1 MITAQLHDGT
11 TLEFPDGTADDVVD
25 RTVKNYI
32 KEQEDPFV
40 NERTVAGSA
49 AEFGKAIPRAFAGS
63 FLSAAEGLAELA
75 DAGTNFVGLDE
86 LIDSGDDNE
95 LVRLAREGRESI
107 NSGVLGADEAYQDQW
122 STKFGEGVGSL
133 ASFFTP
139 AGAVKLA
146 GLAGKAATGT
156 QLAGGLTLAG
166 GAGAGDQAQRI
177 QAARDQGI
185 EVSQEQEDASI
196 GFGTLVGFSELAP
209 VAGLLRKISRT
220 APKQVQDNIRSR
232 LLSGLKSGGFE
243 GLQEVTAN
251 IAQNAIERGIY
262 NENLAVDKS
271 MINAL
276 TSDEFTVGAA
286 SGFLADMV
294 LTSVALR
301 RNRYASQAEKEREGE
316 LRVARDERIVLGEEA
331 VSNFQAAEAKS
342 AEQRAQ
348 EEQGLDFQPT
358 EAIADP
364 SQIDPPSPEQITRQ
378 LKRAG
383 RYLEVTDATD
393 PDNLETYQAEEKVRR
408 RTIKGQVVETRY
420 IVDFDANGK
429 PQEKNIS
436 VNGVPSPNIAVQE
449 INPPSERLQPVVKPN
464 LPKDYANHIYRVLSR
479 SFPTAGSFQVDM
491 PDSSSPSVTPNQ
503 VVHVTPDGKKTPF
516 GRNVS
521 SFEEASVLAGSLNE
535 KIIDSQVNN
544 SVAQVINNSTESYSP
559 EVKSTLVAYGDTIL
573 HPNESTFTASAVD
586 SAAGTTIAQG
596 FQENASAKDLV
607 TQGVSTRKMTA
618 SQKLNAKRIAKGL
631 PETTTFTP
639 AEAKS
644 VLGDN
649 FSKLIRPPETLEN
662 ATYKATSRKNKK
674 KKNEFVLV
682 SGNGDTITE
691 RPPTKTEA
699 LAQLDKVG
707 GRRRNIKFTTIQ
719 EARAYAKEIN
729 AKERIFVH
737 SDSVLERGST
747 DAKLSVV
754 IDALEKNNIANDVGS
769 PEVRALAENFTGVK
783 ATGNKR
789 ISDMNQGEL
798 KALVSGIRS
807 LPRFDVPTKIP
818 LFKHNRYTSD
828 QFGAALEFVKQNDND
843 TTNTMGIAQ
852 AVGLDPMTD
861 PNALKVAETIALDLK
876 AHIQPVK
883 SIPKGKK
890 DSQEEILL
898 LDSPAPTVDVNKLTQ
913 RLEARLKSIG
923 LSDIGLNIGYS
934 LRNVSRNSQN
944 QLVFGVRQGQKLD
957 KDDQRMFDSNGNPLM
972 GAKVEPD
979 VDKNTEAFF
988 SPDVNGIFLAVDRV
1002 SGIKDMSPEQ
1012 QESEFVRLL
1021 DHEMIHGMRQLDLWT
1036 EKEWQL
1042 LSSLAGKRNSQ
1053 NGGTFLNNAK
1063 ELYKGD
1069 SDVVIIEE
1077 AVAEMT
1083 REARSTARLL
1093 TGKPKTL
1100 VNRVGQFF
1108 TKTKNA
1114 INGFGFNSLNEIVS
1128 GIESGQIGSRGR
1140 GEVRTL
1146 LETERLT
1153 GKPSFNS
1160 QARARPTVAQRD
1172 EREAVPVQDGQR
1184 MGDFANVDTQI
1195 SEADTRAQMDFVKS
1209 DIMESRSIPDADV
1222 PSTSVL
1228 EFSPYLPARES
1239 ADLYAKDSGLEYFP
1253 PDKHVLANPERGA
1266 EIAEEYDIME
1276 HKPNDPLV
1284 ASAYQAL
1291 VDETL
1296 SQYEYLLRTGLTVE
1310 LMGEQDP
1317 YDGIP
1322 SNAIKDVKNNNHL
1335 YVFPTSKGYGP
1346 EGQNFSDLVVSEYPL
1361 LATTKFTDVNG
1372 VPLLA
1377 NDVFRAVHD
1386 FYGHVKSGTTFRA
1399 TGEENAWQNHAAM
1412 YSPLARR
1419 AMTTETRG
1427 QNSWVNFGPTG
1438 QSNKSAK
1445 LEDTVFAEQKT
1456 GLMPVWTSEENRLSA
1471 DARQR
1476 RFKDNIRSSSSGI
1489 AGAIKDNGRLDIVHY
1504 ANSEFQ
1510 RSNPSK
1516 WGEGLSRNTR
1526 AERNRIESG
1535 GIGRTYFGV
1544 ESNVPNGYRK
1554 EQGLGNFKHTAE
1566 VDASLLYDYNTDP
1579 EGFYKGTELQ
1589 RNRDYNS
1596 YEKMIRDSGYIGYF
1610 VEHPKMGVTLAV
1622 FDPLVVET
1630 QRISTKEDAKDG
1642 LSKESAPRDS
1652 IPEIPE
1658 GAIEEVFKDNVRIA
1672 KSMPKNQVPEYSVEA
1687 DPRSQYVAQNPDRG
1701 AKLSIEDN
1709 NMYSRQNEPEYNPR
1723 AEAALGKLARD
1734 AENAPASTAY
1744 LNVTSTTPIGEFLT
1758 RQKAKYINK
1767 WARLESIYQTE
1778 GFRGVLADSSA
1789 LAAAMFADRSR
1800 GITSETLKSGYV
1812 SYKNGITKVE
1822 KFVHNGKEYKG
1833 LVDVM
1838 SPLFAGG
1845 NKYGVDLE
1853 RLAQGYAIAKR
1864 SQRLKAEGKAVPAGT
1879 TSLADI
1885 QSEVDKY
1892 TDENGNSIVEGWFNA
1907 WQAYNAKTVEF
1918 LMDTGVLDAETAQDW
1933 INQSDYVPFYRQ
1945 AENPDGKDQMPKIF
1959 SGMTSAATFKELK
1972 GGETAVTVPLLDAI
1986 TRNLDAAIS
1995 MGMRNVAQQRIVR
2008 DMNSLGLAREVT
2020 AGQTGT
2026 NVINFRVDGKKRSFS
2041 IDDPLMYE
2049 SMQSLDGGG
2058 MEKMLTSV
2066 VGAPSNFLREMITRD
2081 PGFMIVNMMRD
2092 TLSSYVTS
2100 GASFIPVYDTIKNAR
2115 SGVDALSAYGVVG
2128 GYDFSSDPDNLFE
2141 DFQKEMGRRGLGDGS
2156 GNAITKPFVKLWDTL
2171 GRMTTASD
2179 AATRKAVFDDVL
2191 ARTGNEAEAAY
2202 QALEVINFSRR
2213 GNSPVARVV
2222 TAAIPFLNARF
2233 QGLDVFYR
2241 SAAGQYNANKDMSKR
2256 KQQQV
2261 FTTRALTL
2269 AGLTGLYWI
2278 LVSDD
2283 EQYKE
2288 ADEFTRDNNWL
2299 IPTPWGVPAKIPI
2312 PFEVGL
2318 IFKTIPE
2325 KALAVSFG
2333 DSTGREAAQS
2343 AVTGLTGTLAINPFG
2358 AQIVK
2363 PLIEAGFNYNMYTG
2377 NAIVSKYLDGNL
2389 QDAFI
2394 DRTST
2399 NELARTVGEMLDIS
2413 PLKIEHVMRGYTG
2426 TIGTYV
2432 LGAVDEV
2439 MRSPALTGDKEL
2451 EMPSRPVTEFPIMK
2465 RFFANSK
2472 NAGAKEDFYEL
2483 NAEIKKIVGTLNDL
2497 KKDGRV
2503 DVYKKYLE
2511 GREHLVGMKD
2521 NVSYIADK
2529 LSKIRKQRDQIM
2541 RSNLSADEKR
2551 ERIDRLQEAEKR
2563 FLKSTSILKKK
2574 ADLPVFDTLYR

>member
-1 MITAQLHDGT
+1 MNV
-11 TLEFPDGTADDVVD
+11 TLPNGFVVNDVPDDMTQTELKRIAILNNLATPEDFG
-25 RTVKNYI
+25 
-32 KEQEDPFV
+32 EDPFAD
-40 NERTVAGSA
+40 ERTIAGSA
-49 AEFGKAIPRAFAGS
+49 VEFAKAIPRAFAGS
-63 FLSAAEGLAELA
+63 FLSAGEGLAELA
-75 DAGTNFVGLDE
+75 DAGANAIGLDE

-107 NSGVLGADEAYQDQW
+107 NSSALGADEAYQDQW
-122 STKFGEGVGSL
+122 STKFGEGIGSL

-139 AGAVKLA
+139 AGAVKLV
-146 GLAGKAATGT
+146 GLTGKAASTT

-177 QAARDQGI
+177 EAARAQGI
-185 EVSQEQEDASI
+185 KVSQEQEDASI
-196 GFGTLVGFSELAP
+196 GMGTLIGFSELAP
-209 VAGLLRKISRT
+209 VAGLLRKISGT
-220 APKQVQDNIRSR
+220 ASKQVKDNIMSR
-232 LLSGLKSGGFE
+232 ILSGLKSGGFE

-251 IAQNAIERGIY
+251 IAQNAVERGVY
-262 NENLAVDKS
+262 NENLAVDDS

-286 SGFLADMV
+286 SGFVADIV
-294 LTSVALR
+294 LTSIALR
-301 RNRYASQAEKEREGE
+301 RNRYATQAEKDYEGE
-316 LRVARDERIVLGEEA
+316 LRVARDERIVSGEQA
-331 VSNFQAAEAKS
+331 VSDFQTAEAQS

-358 EAIADP
+358 QAVADP

-378 LKRAG
+378 LRRTG

-393 PDNLETYQAEEKVRR
+393 PDNVETYQAEEKVRKR
-408 RTIKGQVVETRY
+408 KIKGKNVETRY
-420 IVDFDANGK
+420 IIDFDANGK
-429 PQEKNIS
+429 PQEKRIS
-436 VNGVPSPNIAVQE
+436 VNGAPNPNISVQE
-449 INPPSERLQPVVKPN
+449 INPPSENFQPAIKPN
-464 LPKDYANHIYRVLSR
+464 PPKDYANHIYRVLGR
-479 SFPTAGSFQVDM
+479 SFPTAGSFQVDIL
-491 PDSSSPSVTPNQ
+491 PSAKKALELQNARRQQQSESDIRRLGEELESLKESELASGEQSLDSNQ
-503 VVHVTPDGKKTPF
+503 VIHTSPDGKKTSF
-516 GRNVS
+516 GRNVKS
-521 SFEEASVLAGSLNE
+521 LEEASVLAGRLNE

-544 SVAQVINNSTESYSP
+544 SVTQVINNSTESYSP
-559 EVKSTLVAYGDTIL
+559 EVKSTLVTYGDTIL
-573 HPNESTFTASAVD
+573 HPNESTFTASAID
-586 SAAGTTIAQG
+586 SAAGTTISQG
-596 FQENASAKDLV
+596 YQENSSAKDLV
-607 TQGVSTRKMTA
+607 TEGVSTRKMTA

-631 PETTTFTP
+631 PEATTFTP

-662 ATYKATSRKNKK
+662 AIYKATSRKNNKK
-674 KKNEFVLV
+674 KDEFVLE

-707 GRRRNIKFTTIQ
+707 GRRRNIKFATIQ

-729 AKERIFVH
+729 AKEKIFVH
-737 SDSVLERGST
+737 SDSVLESGSK

-754 IDALEKNNIANDVGS
+754 IDALQKNNIANEVGS
-769 PEVRALAENFTGVK
+769 PEIRALAENFTGVK

-828 QFGAALEFVKQNDND
+828 QFGAALEFVRQNNND
-843 TTNTMGIAQ
+843 TTDLAGIAE
-852 AVGLDPMTD
+852 VIGLDFRND
-861 PNALKVAETIALDLK
+861 PQALKISQVLAKDLK
-876 AHIQPVK
+876 VHLEPVK
-883 SIPKGKK
+883 NMPKIKPAEPIPQGQ
-890 DSQEEILL
+890 SVAVYQE
-898 LDSPAPTVDVNKLTQ
+898 PAFGAESNLNIDKLT
-913 RLEARLKSIG
+913 AILKTRMKSFG
-923 LSDIGLNIGYS
+923 LGDIGLNVSNS
-934 LRNVSRNSQN
+934 LRSASRNDKN
-944 QLVFGVRQGQKLD
+944 ELVFDVVVLKE
-957 KDDQRMFDSNGNPLM
+957 KDESGELARNPDGTPLM
-972 GAKVEPD
+972 RAVRDNQETNSPSRLKERRVLGYYSPSINSVFLG
-979 VDKNTEAFF
+979 VD
-988 SPDVNGIFLAVDRV
+988 AVV
-1002 SGIKDMSPEQ
+1002 GIKNMTPAQ
-1012 QESEFVRLL
+1012 QESEFIKIL

-1042 LSSLAGKRNSQ
+1042 LSSLVSKKQSAKGGSFLQ
-1053 NGGTFLNNAK
+1053 NAQKDYSN
-1063 ELYKGD
+1063 E
-1069 SDVVIIEE
+1069 SSVVQMEE
-1077 AVAEMT
+1077 AIVEMT
-1083 REARSTARLL
+1083 REARSDPKIITGRPRTLL
-1093 TGKPKTL
+1093 K
-1100 VNRVGQFF
+1100 RISDFF
-1108 TKTKNA
+1108 TKSVSA
-1114 INGFGFNSLNEIVS
+1114 INGFGFNSFDSVIQ
-1128 GIESGQIGSRGR
+1128 GIESGSIGSRER
-1140 GEVRTL
+1140 GPVRTL

-1153 GKPSFNS
+1153 GTPSFNAQV
-1160 QARARPTVAQRD
+1160 QASPAVAQRD

-1184 MGDFANVDTQI
+1184 MGDFANVD
-1195 SEADTRAQMDFVKS
+1195 SV
-1209 DIMESRSIPDADV
+1209 IMESRTQDP
-1222 PSTSVL
+1222 TKLTQTVL
-1228 EFSPYLPARES
+1228 DSPTGKEQ
-1239 ADLYAKDSGLEYFP
+1239 AKDF
-1253 PDKHVLANPERGA
+1253 
-1266 EIAEEYDIME
+1266 
-1276 HKPNDPLV
+1276 
-1284 ASAYQAL
+1284 
-1291 VDETL
+1291 L
-1296 SQYEYLLRTGLTVE
+1296 S
-1310 LMGEQDP
+1310 
-1317 YDGIP
+1317 DG
-1322 SNAIKDVKNNNHL
+1322 
-1335 YVFPTSKGYGP
+1335 YTS
-1346 EGQNFSDLVVSEYPL
+1346 
-1361 LATTKFTDVNG
+1361 
-1372 VPLLA
+1372 
-1377 NDVFRAVHD
+1377 
-1386 FYGHVKSGTTFRA
+1386 
-1399 TGEENAWQNHAAM
+1399 
-1412 YSPLARR
+1412 
-1419 AMTTETRG
+1419 
-1427 QNSWVNFGPTG
+1427 
-1438 QSNKSAK
+1438 
-1445 LEDTVFAEQKT
+1445 
-1456 GLMPVWTSEENRLSA
+1456 
-1471 DARQR
+1471 
-1476 RFKDNIRSSSSGI
+1476 
-1489 AGAIKDNGRLDIVHY
+1489 
-1504 ANSEFQ
+1504 
-1510 RSNPSK
+1510 
-1516 WGEGLSRNTR
+1516 
-1526 AERNRIESG
+1526 
-1535 GIGRTYFGV
+1535 
-1544 ESNVPNGYRK
+1544 
-1554 EQGLGNFKHTAE
+1554 
-1566 VDASLLYDYNTDP
+1566 
-1579 EGFYKGTELQ
+1579 
-1589 RNRDYNS
+1589 
-1596 YEKMIRDSGYIGYF
+1596 
-1610 VEHPKMGVTLAV
+1610 
-1622 FDPLVVET
+1622 
-1630 QRISTKEDAKDG
+1630 
-1642 LSKESAPRDS
+1642 RDS
-1652 IPEIPE
+1652 IAEIPE
-1658 GAIEEVFKDNVRIA
+1658 GAIESVVEENIKIA
-1672 KSMPKNQVPEYSVEA
+1672 KSMPKNQVPEYSVQAE
-1687 DPRSQYVAQNPDRG
+1687 PRSQYVAQNPDKG
-1701 AKLSIEDN
+1701 VKLSPNDDK
-1709 NMYSRQNEPEYNPR
+1709 MYSRQNEPEYNPR
-1723 AEAALGKLARD
+1723 AKAALDKLAKD
-1734 AENAPASTAY
+1734 SENAPASTAY
-1744 LNVTSTTPIGEFLT
+1744 LDVTSTGPIGLFLQK
-1758 RQKAKYINK
+1758 QKAKYINK
-1767 WARLESIYQTE
+1767 WARLESIYQTG
-1778 GFRGVLADSSA
+1778 GFRDVLADSSA

-1822 KFVHNGKEYKG
+1822 KFVHNGREYKG

-1838 SPLFAGG
+1838 SPLFTGG

-1864 SQRLKAEGKAVPAGT
+1864 SQRLEAEGKAVPADT

-1885 QSEVDKY
+1885 QAEVDKY
-1892 TDENGNSIVEGWFNA
+1892 TDENGNSIVEEWFNT

-1945 AENPDGKDQMPKIF
+1945 ADNPDGKDKMPKIF

-1986 TRNLDAAIS
+1986 TRNLDAAVS

-2058 MEKMLTSV
+2058 MEKMLTSI
-2066 VGAPSNFLREMITRD
+2066 VGAPSNILREMITRD

-2100 GASFIPVYDTIKNAR
+2100 GASFIPVYDTVKNAL

-2128 GYDFSSDPDNLFE
+2128 GYDFSSDPDNIFE

-2156 GNAITKPFVKLWDTL
+2156 GNMVTKPFIKLWDTL

-2269 AGLTGLYWI
+2269 AGLTGLYWL

-2299 IPTPWGVPAKIPI
+2299 IPTPWGVPVKIPI

-2318 IFKTIPE
+2318 MFKTFPE
-2325 KALAVSFG
+2325 KALAVAF
-2333 DSTGREAAQS
+2333 DKSTGREAAQS
-2343 AVTGLTGTLAINPFG
+2343 AFTGLTGTLAINPFG

-2363 PLIEAGFNYNMYTG
+2363 PFIEAGFNYNMYTG

-2399 NELARTVGEMLDIS
+2399 NELARTVGEMLDVS
-2413 PLKIEHVMRGYTG
+2413 PLKVEHVMRGYTG
-2426 TIGTYV
+2426 TIGTYI

-2439 MRSPALTGDKEL
+2439 LRSPALTGDKEL
-2451 EMPSRPVTEFPIMK
+2451 QMPSRPVTEFPIMK

-2483 NAEIKKIVGTLNDL
+2483 NAEIKKIVGTLSDL
-2497 KKDGRV
+2497 KRDGRM
-2503 DVYKKYLE
+2503 DVYKRYLE
-2511 GREHLVGMKD
+2511 GREHLVGMKG
-2521 NVSYIADK
+2521 NVSYIAEK

-2541 RSNLSADEKR
+2541 RSNLSADDKR
-2551 ERIDRLQEAEKR
+2551 ERIDLLQEAEKK
-2563 FLKSTSILKKK
+2563 FLRATSILKKK

>member
-1 MITAQLHDGT
+1 MNV
-11 TLEFPDGTADDVVD
+11 TLPNGFVVNDVPDDMTQTELKRIAILNNLATPEDFGD
-25 RTVKNYI
+25 
-32 KEQEDPFV
+32 DPFAD
-40 NERTVAGSA
+40 ERTIAGSA
-49 AEFGKAIPRAFAGS
+49 VEFAKAIPRAFAGS
-63 FLSAAEGLAELA
+63 FLSAGEGLAELA
-75 DAGTNFVGLDE
+75 DAGANAIGLDE

-107 NSGVLGADEAYQDQW
+107 NSSALGADEAYQDQW
-122 STKFGEGVGSL
+122 STKFGEGIGSL

-139 AGAVKLA
+139 AGAVKLV
-146 GLAGKAATGT
+146 GLTGKAASTT

-177 QAARDQGI
+177 EAARAQGI
-185 EVSQEQEDASI
+185 KVSQEQEDASI
-196 GFGTLVGFSELAP
+196 GMGTLIGFSELAP
-209 VAGLLRKISRT
+209 VAGLLRKISGT
-220 APKQVQDNIRSR
+220 ASKQVKDNIMSR
-232 LLSGLKSGGFE
+232 ILSGLKSGGFE

-251 IAQNAIERGIY
+251 IAQNAVERGVY
-262 NENLAVDKS
+262 NENLAVDDS

-286 SGFLADMV
+286 SGFVADIV
-294 LTSVALR
+294 LTSIALR
-301 RNRYASQAEKEREGE
+301 RNRYATQAEKDYEGE
-316 LRVARDERIVLGEEA
+316 LRVARDERIVSGEQA
-331 VSNFQAAEAKS
+331 VSDFQTAEAQS

-358 EAIADP
+358 QAVADP

-378 LKRAG
+378 LRRTG

-393 PDNLETYQAEEKVRR
+393 PDNVETYQAEEKVRKR
-408 RTIKGQVVETRY
+408 KIKGKNVETRY
-420 IVDFDANGK
+420 IIDFDANGK
-429 PQEKNIS
+429 PQEKRIS
-436 VNGVPSPNIAVQE
+436 VNGAPNPNISVQE
-449 INPPSERLQPVVKPN
+449 INPPSENFQPAIKPN
-464 LPKDYANHIYRVLSR
+464 PPKDYANHIYRVLGR
-479 SFPTAGSFQVDM
+479 SFPTAGSFQVDIL
-491 PDSSSPSVTPNQ
+491 PSAKKALELQNARRQQQSESDIRRLGEELESLKESELASGEQSLDSNQ
-503 VVHVTPDGKKTPF
+503 VIHTSPDGKKTSF
-516 GRNVS
+516 GRNVKS
-521 SFEEASVLAGSLNE
+521 LEEASVLAGRLNE

-544 SVAQVINNSTESYSP
+544 SVTQVINNSTESYSP
-559 EVKSTLVAYGDTIL
+559 EVKSTLVTYGDTIL
-573 HPNESTFTASAVD
+573 HPNESTFTASAID
-586 SAAGTTIAQG
+586 SAAGTTISQG
-596 FQENASAKDLV
+596 YQENSSAKDLV
-607 TQGVSTRKMTA
+607 TEGVSTRKMTA

-631 PETTTFTP
+631 PEATTFTP

-662 ATYKATSRKNKK
+662 AIYKATSRKNNKK
-674 KKNEFVLV
+674 KDEFVLE

-707 GRRRNIKFTTIQ
+707 GRRRNIKFATIQ

-729 AKERIFVH
+729 AKEKIFVH
-737 SDSVLERGST
+737 SDSVLESGSK

-754 IDALEKNNIANDVGS
+754 IDALQKNNIANEVGS
-769 PEVRALAENFTGVK
+769 PEIRALAENFTGVK

-828 QFGAALEFVKQNDND
+828 QFGAALEFVRQNNND
-843 TTNTMGIAQ
+843 TTDLAGIAE
-852 AVGLDPMTD
+852 VIGLDFRND
-861 PNALKVAETIALDLK
+861 PQALKIAQVLAKDLK
-876 AHIQPVK
+876 VHLEPVK
-883 SIPKGKK
+883 NMPKIKPAEPIPQGQ
-890 DSQEEILL
+890 SVAVYQE
-898 LDSPAPTVDVNKLTQ
+898 PAFGAESNLNIDKLT
-913 RLEARLKSIG
+913 AILKTRMKSFG
-923 LSDIGLNIGYS
+923 LGDIGLNVSNS
-934 LRNVSRNSQN
+934 LRSVARNDKN
-944 QLVFGVRQGQKLD
+944 ELVFDVVVLKE
-957 KDDQRMFDSNGNPLM
+957 KDESGELARNPDGTPLM
-972 GAKVEPD
+972 RAVRDNQETNSPSRLKERRVLGYYSPSINSVFLG
-979 VDKNTEAFF
+979 VD
-988 SPDVNGIFLAVDRV
+988 AVV
-1002 SGIKDMSPEQ
+1002 GIKNMTPAQ
-1012 QESEFVRLL
+1012 QESEFIKIL

-1042 LSSLAGKRNSQ
+1042 LSSLVSKKQSAKGGSFLQ
-1053 NGGTFLNNAK
+1053 NAQKDYSN
-1063 ELYKGD
+1063 E
-1069 SDVVIIEE
+1069 SSVVQMEE
-1077 AVAEMT
+1077 AIVEMT
-1083 REARSTARLL
+1083 REARSDPKIITGRPRTLL
-1093 TGKPKTL
+1093 K
-1100 VNRVGQFF
+1100 RISDFF
-1108 TKTKNA
+1108 TKSVSA
-1114 INGFGFNSLNEIVS
+1114 INGFGFNSFDSVIQ
-1128 GIESGQIGSRGR
+1128 GIESGSIGSRER
-1140 GEVRTL
+1140 GPVRTL

-1153 GKPSFNS
+1153 GTPSFNAQV
-1160 QARARPTVAQRD
+1160 QASPAVAQRD

-1184 MGDFANVDTQI
+1184 MGDFANVD
-1195 SEADTRAQMDFVKS
+1195 SV
-1209 DIMESRSIPDADV
+1209 IMESRTQDP
-1222 PSTSVL
+1222 TKLTQTVL
-1228 EFSPYLPARES
+1228 DSPTGKEQ
-1239 ADLYAKDSGLEYFP
+1239 AKDF
-1253 PDKHVLANPERGA
+1253 
-1266 EIAEEYDIME
+1266 
-1276 HKPNDPLV
+1276 
-1284 ASAYQAL
+1284 
-1291 VDETL
+1291 L
-1296 SQYEYLLRTGLTVE
+1296 S
-1310 LMGEQDP
+1310 
-1317 YDGIP
+1317 DG
-1322 SNAIKDVKNNNHL
+1322 
-1335 YVFPTSKGYGP
+1335 YTS
-1346 EGQNFSDLVVSEYPL
+1346 
-1361 LATTKFTDVNG
+1361 
-1372 VPLLA
+1372 
-1377 NDVFRAVHD
+1377 
-1386 FYGHVKSGTTFRA
+1386 
-1399 TGEENAWQNHAAM
+1399 
-1412 YSPLARR
+1412 
-1419 AMTTETRG
+1419 
-1427 QNSWVNFGPTG
+1427 
-1438 QSNKSAK
+1438 
-1445 LEDTVFAEQKT
+1445 
-1456 GLMPVWTSEENRLSA
+1456 
-1471 DARQR
+1471 
-1476 RFKDNIRSSSSGI
+1476 
-1489 AGAIKDNGRLDIVHY
+1489 
-1504 ANSEFQ
+1504 
-1510 RSNPSK
+1510 
-1516 WGEGLSRNTR
+1516 
-1526 AERNRIESG
+1526 
-1535 GIGRTYFGV
+1535 
-1544 ESNVPNGYRK
+1544 
-1554 EQGLGNFKHTAE
+1554 
-1566 VDASLLYDYNTDP
+1566 
-1579 EGFYKGTELQ
+1579 
-1589 RNRDYNS
+1589 
-1596 YEKMIRDSGYIGYF
+1596 
-1610 VEHPKMGVTLAV
+1610 
-1622 FDPLVVET
+1622 
-1630 QRISTKEDAKDG
+1630 
-1642 LSKESAPRDS
+1642 RDS
-1652 IPEIPE
+1652 IAEIPE
-1658 GAIEEVFKDNVRIA
+1658 GAIESVVEENIKIA
-1672 KSMPKNQVPEYSVEA
+1672 KSMPKNQVPEYSVQAE
-1687 DPRSQYVAQNPDRG
+1687 PRSQYVAQNPDKG
-1701 AKLSIEDN
+1701 VKLSPNDDK
-1709 NMYSRQNEPEYNPR
+1709 MYSRQNEPEYNPR
-1723 AEAALGKLARD
+1723 AKAALDKLAKD
-1734 AENAPASTAY
+1734 SENAPASTAY
-1744 LNVTSTTPIGEFLT
+1744 LDVTSTGPIGLFLQK
-1758 RQKAKYINK
+1758 QKAKYINK
-1767 WARLESIYQTE
+1767 WARLESIYQTG
-1778 GFRGVLADSSA
+1778 GFRDVLADSSA

-1822 KFVHNGKEYKG
+1822 KFVHNGREYKG

-1838 SPLFAGG
+1838 SPLFTGG

-1864 SQRLKAEGKAVPAGT
+1864 SQRLEAEGKAVPADT

-1885 QSEVDKY
+1885 QAEVDKY
-1892 TDENGNSIVEGWFNA
+1892 TDENGNSIVEEWFNT

-1945 AENPDGKDQMPKIF
+1945 ADNPDGKDKMPKIF

-1986 TRNLDAAIS
+1986 TRNLDAAVS

-2058 MEKMLTSV
+2058 MEKMLTSI
-2066 VGAPSNFLREMITRD
+2066 VGAPSNILREMITRD

-2100 GASFIPVYDTIKNAR
+2100 GASFIPVYDTVKNAL

-2128 GYDFSSDPDNLFE
+2128 GYDFSSDPDNIFE

-2156 GNAITKPFVKLWDTL
+2156 GNMVTKPFIKLWDTL

-2283 EQYKE
+2283 DQYKE

-2318 IFKTIPE
+2318 MFKTFPE
-2325 KALAVSFG
+2325 KALAVAF
-2333 DSTGREAAQS
+2333 DKSTGREAAQS
-2343 AVTGLTGTLAINPFG
+2343 AFTGLTGTLAINPFG

-2363 PLIEAGFNYNMYTG
+2363 PFIEAGFNYNMYTG

-2399 NELARTVGEMLDIS
+2399 NELARTVGEMLDVS
-2413 PLKIEHVMRGYTG
+2413 PLKVEHVMRGYTG
-2426 TIGTYV
+2426 TIGTYI

-2439 MRSPALTGDKEL
+2439 LRSPALTGDKEL
-2451 EMPSRPVTEFPIMK
+2451 QMPSRPVTEFPIMK

-2483 NAEIKKIVGTLNDL
+2483 NAEIKKIVGTLSDL
-2497 KKDGRV
+2497 KRDGRM
-2503 DVYKKYLE
+2503 DVYKRYLE
-2511 GREHLVGMKD
+2511 GREHLVGMKG
-2521 NVSYIADK
+2521 NVSYIAEK

-2541 RSNLSADEKR
+2541 RSNLSADDKR
-2551 ERIDRLQEAEKR
+2551 ERIDLLQEAEKK
-2563 FLKSTSILKKK
+2563 FLRATSILKKK

>member
-1 MITAQLHDGT
+1 MNV
-11 TLEFPDGTADDVVD
+11 TLPNGFVVNDVPDDMTQTELKRIAILNNLATPEDFGD
-25 RTVKNYI
+25 
-32 KEQEDPFV
+32 DPFAD
-40 NERTVAGSA
+40 ERTIAGSA
-49 AEFGKAIPRAFAGS
+49 VEFAKAIPRAFAGS
-63 FLSAAEGLAELA
+63 FLSAGEGLAELA
-75 DAGTNFVGLDE
+75 DAGANAIGLDE

-107 NSGVLGADEAYQDQW
+107 NSSALGADEAYQDQW

-139 AGAVKLA
+139 AGAVKLV
-146 GLAGKAATGT
+146 GLTGKAASTT

-177 QAARDQGI
+177 EAARAQGI
-185 EVSQEQEDASI
+185 KVSQEQEDASI
-196 GFGTLVGFSELAP
+196 GMGTLIGFSELAP
-209 VAGLLRKISRT
+209 VAGLLRKISGT
-220 APKQVQDNIRSR
+220 ASKQVKDNIMSR
-232 LLSGLKSGGFE
+232 ILSGLKSGGFE

-251 IAQNAIERGIY
+251 IAQNAVERGVY
-262 NENLAVDKS
+262 NENLAVDDS

-286 SGFLADMV
+286 SGFVADIV
-294 LTSVALR
+294 LTSIALR
-301 RNRYASQAEKEREGE
+301 RNRYATQAEKDYEGE
-316 LRVARDERIVLGEEA
+316 LRVARDERIVSGEQA
-331 VSNFQAAEAKS
+331 VSDFQTAEAQS

-358 EAIADP
+358 QAVADP

-378 LKRAG
+378 LRRTG

-393 PDNLETYQAEEKVRR
+393 PDNVETYQAEEKVRKR
-408 RTIKGQVVETRY
+408 KIKGKNVETRY
-420 IVDFDANGK
+420 IIDFDANGK
-429 PQEKNIS
+429 PQEKRIS
-436 VNGVPSPNIAVQE
+436 VNGAPNPNISVQE
-449 INPPSERLQPVVKPN
+449 INPPSENFQPAIKPN
-464 LPKDYANHIYRVLSR
+464 PPKDYANHIYRVLGR
-479 SFPTAGSFQVDM
+479 SFPTAGSFQVDIL
-491 PDSSSPSVTPNQ
+491 PSAKKALELQNARRQQQSESDIRRLGEELESLKESELASGEQSLDSNQ
-503 VVHVTPDGKKTPF
+503 VIHTSPDGKKTSF
-516 GRNVS
+516 GRNVKS
-521 SFEEASVLAGSLNE
+521 LEEASVLAGRLNE

-544 SVAQVINNSTESYSP
+544 SVTQVINNSTESYSP
-559 EVKSTLVAYGDTIL
+559 EVKSTLVTYGDTIL
-573 HPNESTFTASAVD
+573 HPNESTFTASAID
-586 SAAGTTIAQG
+586 SAAGTTISQG
-596 FQENASAKDLV
+596 YQENSSAKDLV
-607 TQGVSTRKMTA
+607 TEGVSTRKMTA

-631 PETTTFTP
+631 PEATTFTP

-662 ATYKATSRKNKK
+662 AIYKATSRKNNKK
-674 KKNEFVLV
+674 KDEFVLE

-707 GRRRNIKFTTIQ
+707 GRRRNIKFATIQ

-729 AKERIFVH
+729 AKEKIFVH
-737 SDSVLERGST
+737 SDSVLESGSK

-754 IDALEKNNIANDVGS
+754 IDALQKNNIANEVGS
-769 PEVRALAENFTGVK
+769 PEIRALAENFTGVK

-828 QFGAALEFVKQNDND
+828 QFGAALEFVRQNNND
-843 TTNTMGIAQ
+843 TTDLAGIAE
-852 AVGLDPMTD
+852 VIGLDFRND
-861 PNALKVAETIALDLK
+861 PQALKIAQVLAKDLK
-876 AHIQPVK
+876 VHLEPVK
-883 SIPKGKK
+883 NMPKIKPAEPIPQGQ
-890 DSQEEILL
+890 SVAVYQE
-898 LDSPAPTVDVNKLTQ
+898 PAFGAESNLNIDKLT
-913 RLEARLKSIG
+913 AILKTRMKSFG
-923 LSDIGLNIGYS
+923 LGDIGLNVSNS
-934 LRNVSRNSQN
+934 LRSASRNDKN
-944 QLVFGVRQGQKLD
+944 ELVFDVVVLKE
-957 KDDQRMFDSNGNPLM
+957 KDETGELARNPDGTPLM
-972 GAKVEPD
+972 RAVRDNQETNSPSRLKERRVLGYYSPSINSVFLG
-979 VDKNTEAFF
+979 VD
-988 SPDVNGIFLAVDRV
+988 AVV
-1002 SGIKDMSPEQ
+1002 GIKNMTPAQ
-1012 QESEFVRLL
+1012 QESEFIKIL

-1042 LSSLAGKRNSQ
+1042 LSSLVSKKQSAKGGSFLQ
-1053 NGGTFLNNAK
+1053 NAQKDYSN
-1063 ELYKGD
+1063 E
-1069 SDVVIIEE
+1069 SSVVQMEE
-1077 AVAEMT
+1077 AIVEMT
-1083 REARSTARLL
+1083 REARSDPKIITGRPRTLL
-1093 TGKPKTL
+1093 K
-1100 VNRVGQFF
+1100 RISDFF
-1108 TKTKNA
+1108 TKSVSA
-1114 INGFGFNSLNEIVS
+1114 INGFGFNSFDSVIQ
-1128 GIESGQIGSRGR
+1128 GIESGSIGSRER
-1140 GEVRTL
+1140 GPVRTL

-1153 GKPSFNS
+1153 GTPSFNAQV
-1160 QARARPTVAQRD
+1160 QASPAVAQRD

-1184 MGDFANVDTQI
+1184 MGDFANVD
-1195 SEADTRAQMDFVKS
+1195 SV
-1209 DIMESRSIPDADV
+1209 IMESR
-1222 PSTSVL
+1222 T
-1228 EFSPYLPARES
+1228 
-1239 ADLYAKDSGLEYFP
+1239 
-1253 PDKHVLANPERGA
+1253 
-1266 EIAEEYDIME
+1266 
-1276 HKPNDPLV
+1276 
-1284 ASAYQAL
+1284 
-1291 VDETL
+1291 
-1296 SQYEYLLRTGLTVE
+1296 
-1310 LMGEQDP
+1310 QDP
-1317 YDGIP
+1317 YD
-1322 SNAIKDVKNNNHL
+1322 
-1335 YVFPTSKGYGP
+1335 FGYKY
-1346 EGQNFSDLVVSEYPL
+1346 SDDRLPAFRGASEL
-1361 LATTKFTDVNG
+1361 KEIRNTFL
-1372 VPLLA
+1372 
-1377 NDVFRAVHD
+1377 NDVTNAGFQ
-1386 FYGHVKSGTTFRA
+1386 SGDLIFETDLDLS
-1399 TGEENAWQNHAAM
+1399 NM
-1412 YSPLARR
+1412 SPQGRSLFKALEKDNFLGFERYDDAFLALFN
-1419 AMTTETRG
+1419 EDI
-1427 QNSWVNFGPTG
+1427 
-1438 QSNKSAK
+1438 SNYDPSQGLKSALGRYVNK
-1445 LEDTVFAEQKT
+1445 EYET
-1456 GLMPVWTSEENRLSA
+1456 GFST
-1471 DARQR
+1471 
-1476 RFKDNIRSSSSGI
+1476 G
-1489 AGAIKDNGRLDIVHY
+1489 
-1504 ANSEFQ
+1504 
-1510 RSNPSK
+1510 
-1516 WGEGLSRNTR
+1516 
-1526 AERNRIESG
+1526 
-1535 GIGRTYFGV
+1535 
-1544 ESNVPNGYRK
+1544 K
-1554 EQGLGNFKHTAE
+1554 EQ
-1566 VDASLLYDYNTDP
+1566 
-1579 EGFYKGTELQ
+1579 
-1589 RNRDYNS
+1589 
-1596 YEKMIRDSGYIGYF
+1596 
-1610 VEHPKMGVTLAV
+1610 
-1622 FDPLVVET
+1622 
-1630 QRISTKEDAKDG
+1630 AKDF
-1642 LSKESAPRDS
+1642 LSDGYTSRDS
-1652 IPEIPE
+1652 IAEIPE
-1658 GAIEEVFKDNVRIA
+1658 GAIESVVEENIKIA
-1672 KSMPKNQVPEYSVEA
+1672 KSMPKNQVPEYSVQAE
-1687 DPRSQYVAQNPDRG
+1687 PRSQYVAQNPDKG
-1701 AKLSIEDN
+1701 VKLSPNDDK
-1709 NMYSRQNEPEYNPR
+1709 MYSRQNEPEYNPR
-1723 AEAALGKLARD
+1723 AKAALDKLAKD
-1734 AENAPASTAY
+1734 SENAPASTAY
-1744 LNVTSTTPIGEFLT
+1744 LDVTSTGPIGLFLQK
-1758 RQKAKYINK
+1758 QKAKYINK
-1767 WARLESIYQTE
+1767 WARLESIYQTG
-1778 GFRGVLADSSA
+1778 GFRDVLADSSA

-1822 KFVHNGKEYKG
+1822 KFVHNGREYKG

-1838 SPLFAGG
+1838 SPLFTGG

-1864 SQRLKAEGKAVPAGT
+1864 SQRLEAEGKAVPADT

-1885 QSEVDKY
+1885 QAEVDKY
-1892 TDENGNSIVEGWFNA
+1892 TDENGNSIVEEWFNT

-1945 AENPDGKDQMPKIF
+1945 ADNPDGKDKMPKIF

-1986 TRNLDAAIS
+1986 TRNLDAAVS

-2058 MEKMLTSV
+2058 MEKMLTSI
-2066 VGAPSNFLREMITRD
+2066 VGAPSNILREMITRD

-2100 GASFIPVYDTIKNAR
+2100 GASFIPVYDTVKNAL

-2156 GNAITKPFVKLWDTL
+2156 GNMVTKPFIKLWDTL

-2269 AGLTGLYWI
+2269 AGLTGLYWL

-2299 IPTPWGVPAKIPI
+2299 IPTPWGVPVKIPI

-2325 KALAVSFG
+2325 KALAVAF
-2333 DSTGREAAQS
+2333 DKSTGREAAQS
-2343 AVTGLTGTLAINPFG
+2343 AFTGLTGTLAINPFG

-2363 PLIEAGFNYNMYTG
+2363 PFIEAGFNYNMYTG

-2399 NELARTVGEMLDIS
+2399 NELARTVGEMLDVS
-2413 PLKIEHVMRGYTG
+2413 PLKVEHVMRGYTG
-2426 TIGTYV
+2426 TIGTYI

-2439 MRSPALTGDKEL
+2439 LRSPALTGDKEL
-2451 EMPSRPVTEFPIMK
+2451 QMPSRPVTEFPIMK

-2483 NAEIKKIVGTLNDL
+2483 NAEIKKIVGTLSDL
-2497 KKDGRV
+2497 KRDGRM
-2503 DVYKKYLE
+2503 DVYKRYLE

-2521 NVSYIADK
+2521 NVSYIAEK

-2541 RSNLSADEKR
+2541 RSNLSADDKR
-2551 ERIDRLQEAEKR
+2551 ERIDLLQEAEKK
-2563 FLKSTSILKKK
+2563 FLRATSILKKK

>member
-1 MITAQLHDGT
+1 MNVTLPNGFVVNNVPDDMTQTELKRIAILNNLATAEDFGEDL
-11 TLEFPDGTADDVVD
+11 FAD
-25 RTVKNYI
+25 
-32 KEQEDPFV
+32 
-40 NERTVAGSA
+40 ERTVGGSV
-49 AEFGKAIPRAFAGS
+49 AEFAKAIPRAFAGS
-63 FLSAAEGLAELA
+63 FLSAGEGLAELA
-75 DAGTNFVGLDE
+75 DAGTNFIGLED

-107 NSGVLGADEAYQDQW
+107 NSGVLGADEVYQDQW

-139 AGAVKLA
+139 AGAVKLV
-146 GLAGKAATGT
+146 GLTGKVASGT

-196 GFGTLVGFSELAP
+196 GMGTLVGFSELAP

-220 APKQVQDNIRSR
+220 APKEVQDNIKSR

-251 IAQNAIERGIY
+251 IAQNAIERGVY

-286 SGFLADMV
+286 SGFLADIV
-294 LTSVALR
+294 LTSIALR
-301 RNRYASQAEKEREGE
+301 RQRYATKAEEDREGE
-316 LRVARDERIVLGEEA
+316 LRVKRDERIALGEKA
-331 VSNFQAAEAKS
+331 VSDFQAEEARD
-342 AEQRAQ
+342 AEQKAQ

-358 EAIADP
+358 QATVDP
-364 SQIDPPSPEQITRQ
+364 SQIDPPTPEQITKKLR
-378 LKRAG
+378 KAG
-383 RYLEVTDATD
+383 RYLEVIDSTN
-393 PDNLETYQAEEKVRR
+393 PDSVETYQAEEKVRR
-408 RTIKGQVVETRY
+408 RTVKGNAVETRY
-420 IVDFDANGK
+420 VIDVK
-429 PQEKNIS
+429 PDGTTQEKTIS
-436 VNGVPSPNIAVQE
+436 KNGIPNPDIAVQE
-449 INPPSERLQPVVKPN
+449 IASPSERVQPVTKANP
-464 LPKDYANHIYRVLSR
+464 PIDYSNHIFRVMGR

-491 PDSSSPSVTPNQ
+491 LPSATKSLELQNARRQNQGESDLRRLSAEIESLKASELASGEQSLGANQ
-503 VVHVTPDGKKTPF
+503 VVHITPDGKKTPF
-516 GRNVS
+516 GRNVQS
-521 SFEEASVLAGSLNE
+521 LEEASLIAGRLNE
-535 KIIDSQVNN
+535 KIVDSQVNN
-544 SVAQVINNSTESYSP
+544 SVTQIINNSTESYSP
-559 EVKSTLVAYGDTIL
+559 EVKSTLVTYGDTIL
-573 HPNESTFTASAVD
+573 HPDESTFTASAID
-586 SAAGTTIAQG
+586 SAAGTIAPQ

-607 TQGVSTRKMTA
+607 MQGVSQRKMTA

-631 PETTTFTP
+631 PETNTFTP

-644 VLGDN
+644 VLKDK
-649 FSKLIRPPETLEN
+649 FSRLIRPPETLDN
-662 ATYKATSRKNKK
+662 AIYNVKATTNKK
-674 KKNEFVLV
+674 GRVTEVFLR
-682 SGNGDTITE
+682 SGNGDKITT
-691 RPPTKTEA
+691 RPPTADEAVSLQEKT
-699 LAQLDKVG
+699 
-707 GRRRNIKFTTIQ
+707 GRYSKYDGSRNVKFKNV
-719 EARAYAKEIN
+719 ADAKAYAEKLNSSTKSFI
-729 AKERIFVH
+729 H
-737 SDSVLERGST
+737 MDSVLDSGDT
-747 DAKLSVV
+747 NAKLSVV
-754 IDALEKNNIANDVGS
+754 ADALQKNNIVNEIGS
-769 PEVRALAENFTGVK
+769 PAIRVLAENFTGVK
-783 ATGNKR
+783 ATGNRR

-807 LPRFDVPTKIP
+807 LPRFDAPTKLP

-828 QFGAALEFVKQNDND
+828 QFGKALEFVKQNDND

-852 AVGLDPMTD
+852 AIGLDPMTD
-861 PNALKVAETIALDLK
+861 PQALKIAEVLGKDLK
-876 AHIQPVK
+876 DHMKPVQNMPK
-883 SIPKGKK
+883 LDPADAIPQGQGLVVY
-890 DSQEEILL
+890 QEPKVNL
-898 LDSPAPTVDVNKLTQ
+898 NKLTAILRRRMNSQ
-913 RLEARLKSIG
+913 G
-923 LSDIGLNIGYS
+923 LSDVGLSVDHS
-934 LRNVSRNSQN
+934 LRHVSRNKEN
-944 QLVFGVRQGQKLD
+944 QLVFGVRQAQQLD
-957 KDDQRMFDSNGNPLM
+957 KNNEKMFDSDGKPLM
-972 GAKVEPD
+972 GAERNDENLNSPEKIKERNGYVMEG
-979 VDKNTEAFF
+979 FY
-988 SPDVNGIFLAVDRV
+988 SPDINAVFLAVDAIRG
-1002 SGIKDMSPEQ
+1002 SKDMSPAQLEAAFI
-1012 QESEFVRLL
+1012 EVL
-1021 DHEMIHGMRQLDLWT
+1021 DHEIVHGMRQLDLWT

-1042 LSSLAGKRNSQ
+1042 LSSQASKRKNLQ
-1053 NGGTFLNNAK
+1053 GVTFLDAAK
-1063 ELYKGD
+1063 KAYYDK
-1069 SDVVIIEE
+1069 SPVVQMEE
-1077 AVAEMT
+1077 AIVEMV
-1083 REARSTARLL
+1083 RESKLDPKII
-1093 TGKPKTL
+1093 TGKPRTL
-1100 VNRVGQFF
+1100 LKRISDFF
-1108 TKTKNA
+1108 TKSVSA
-1114 INGFGFNSLNEIVS
+1114 INGFGFNTFDSIIQ
-1128 GIESGQIGSRGR
+1128 GIESGEIGNRETGK
-1140 GEVRTL
+1140 VRTL
-1146 LETERLT
+1146 LETEKLT
-1153 GKPSFNS
+1153 GKPSFNF
-1160 QARARPTVAQRD
+1160 QARATPTVAQRD
-1172 EREAVPVQDGQR
+1172 ERESVPVQDGQR
-1184 MGDFANVDTQI
+1184 KGDF
-1195 SEADTRAQMDFVKS
+1195 
-1209 DIMESRSIPDADV
+1209 
-1222 PSTSVL
+1222 
-1228 EFSPYLPARES
+1228 
-1239 ADLYAKDSGLEYFP
+1239 
-1253 PDKHVLANPERGA
+1253 
-1266 EIAEEYDIME
+1266 
-1276 HKPNDPLV
+1276 
-1284 ASAYQAL
+1284 
-1291 VDETL
+1291 ET
-1296 SQYEYLLRTGLTVE
+1296 
-1310 LMGEQDP
+1310 
-1317 YDGIP
+1317 
-1322 SNAIKDVKNNNHL
+1322 
-1335 YVFPTSKGYGP
+1335 
-1346 EGQNFSDLVVSEYPL
+1346 VV
-1361 LATTKFTDVNG
+1361 T
-1372 VPLLA
+1372 
-1377 NDVFRAVHD
+1377 
-1386 FYGHVKSGTTFRA
+1386 
-1399 TGEENAWQNHAAM
+1399 
-1412 YSPLARR
+1412 
-1419 AMTTETRG
+1419 
-1427 QNSWVNFGPTG
+1427 PTG
-1438 QSNKSAK
+1438 REQAK
-1445 LEDTVFAEQKT
+1445 EFL
-1456 GLMPVWTSEENRLSA
+1456 SE
-1471 DARQR
+1471 
-1476 RFKDNIRSSSSGI
+1476 G
-1489 AGAIKDNGRLDIVHY
+1489 
-1504 ANSEFQ
+1504 
-1510 RSNPSK
+1510 
-1516 WGEGLSRNTR
+1516 
-1526 AERNRIESG
+1526 
-1535 GIGRTYFGV
+1535 
-1544 ESNVPNGYRK
+1544 
-1554 EQGLGNFKHTAE
+1554 
-1566 VDASLLYDYNTDP
+1566 
-1579 EGFYKGTELQ
+1579 
-1589 RNRDYNS
+1589 
-1596 YEKMIRDSGYIGYF
+1596 
-1610 VEHPKMGVTLAV
+1610 
-1622 FDPLVVET
+1622 
-1630 QRISTKEDAKDG
+1630 ST
-1642 LSKESAPRDS
+1642 PRDS

-1658 GAIEEVFKDNVRIA
+1658 GAIESAVEENIKTA
-1672 KSMPKNQVPEYSVEA
+1672 KSMPKNQVPEFSIEA
-1687 DPRSQYVAQNPDRG
+1687 EPRSQYVAQNPDKG
-1701 AKLSIEDN
+1701 AKLSVEDN

-1723 AEAALGKLARD
+1723 AEAALSKLARD

-1744 LNVTSTTPIGEFLT
+1744 LDVTNTTPIGEFLT

-1853 RLAQGYAIAKR
+1853 RLAQGYAIAVR
-1864 SQRLKAEGKAVPAGT
+1864 SKGLRDAGKAVPAGT

-1892 TDENGNSIVEGWFNA
+1892 TDENGKSIVAEWFNT

-1918 LMDTGVLDAETAQDW
+1918 LKDTGVLDAETAEAW

-2261 FTTRALTL
+2261 FATRALAL
-2269 AGLTGLYWI
+2269 ASLTGLYWL

-2399 NELARTVGEMLDIS
+2399 NELARTVGEMFDVS

-2451 EMPSRPVTEFPIMK
+2451 EMPSRPITEFPIMK

-2483 NAEIKKIVGTLNDL
+2483 NAEIKKIVGTLNSL
-2497 KKDGRV
+2497 KQDGRV
-2503 DVYKKYLE
+2503 DVWQKYLE

-2551 ERIDRLQEAEKR
+2551 ERIDRLQEAEKQ
-2563 FLKSTSILKKK
+2563 FLKSTSILKQK
-2574 ADLPVFDTLYR
+2574 AKLPVIDTLYR

>member
-1 MITAQLHDGT
+1 MNV
-11 TLEFPDGTADDVVD
+11 TLPNGFVVNDVPDDMTQTELKRIAILNNLATPEDFGD
-25 RTVKNYI
+25 
-32 KEQEDPFV
+32 DPFAD
-40 NERTVAGSA
+40 ERTIAGSA
-49 AEFGKAIPRAFAGS
+49 VEFAKAIPRAFAGS
-63 FLSAAEGLAELA
+63 FLSAGEGLAELA
-75 DAGTNFVGLDE
+75 DAGANAIGLDE

-107 NSGVLGADEAYQDQW
+107 NSSALGADEAYQDQW
-122 STKFGEGVGSL
+122 STKFGEGIGSL

-139 AGAVKLA
+139 AGAVKLV
-146 GLAGKAATGT
+146 GLTGKAASTT

-177 QAARDQGI
+177 EAARAQGI
-185 EVSQEQEDASI
+185 KVSQEQEDASI
-196 GFGTLVGFSELAP
+196 GMGTLIGFSELAP
-209 VAGLLRKISRT
+209 VAGLLRKISGT
-220 APKQVQDNIRSR
+220 ASKQVKDNIMSR
-232 LLSGLKSGGFE
+232 ILSGLKSGGFE

-251 IAQNAIERGIY
+251 IAQNAVERGVY
-262 NENLAVDKS
+262 NENLAVDDS

-286 SGFLADMV
+286 SGFVADIV
-294 LTSVALR
+294 LTSIALR
-301 RNRYASQAEKEREGE
+301 RNRYATQAEKDYEGE
-316 LRVARDERIVLGEEA
+316 LRVARDERIVSGEQA
-331 VSNFQAAEAKS
+331 VSDFQTAEAQS

-358 EAIADP
+358 QAVADP

-378 LKRAG
+378 LRRTG

-393 PDNLETYQAEEKVRR
+393 PDNVETYQAEEKVRKR
-408 RTIKGQVVETRY
+408 KIKGKNVETRY
-420 IVDFDANGK
+420 IIDFDANGK
-429 PQEKNIS
+429 PQEKRIS
-436 VNGVPSPNIAVQE
+436 VNGAPNPNISVQE
-449 INPPSERLQPVVKPN
+449 INPPSENFQPAIKPN
-464 LPKDYANHIYRVLSR
+464 PPKDYANHIYRVLGR
-479 SFPTAGSFQVDM
+479 SFPTAGSFQVDIL
-491 PDSSSPSVTPNQ
+491 PSAKKALELQNARRQQQSESDIRRLGEELESLKESELASGEQSLDSNQ
-503 VVHVTPDGKKTPF
+503 VIHTSPDGKKTSF
-516 GRNVS
+516 GRNVKS
-521 SFEEASVLAGSLNE
+521 LEEASVLAGRLNE

-544 SVAQVINNSTESYSP
+544 SVTQVINNSTESYSP
-559 EVKSTLVAYGDTIL
+559 EVKSTLVTYGDTIL
-573 HPNESTFTASAVD
+573 HPNESTFTASAID
-586 SAAGTTIAQG
+586 SAAGTTISQG
-596 FQENASAKDLV
+596 YQENSSAKDLV
-607 TQGVSTRKMTA
+607 TEGVSTRKMTA

-631 PETTTFTP
+631 PEATTFTP

-662 ATYKATSRKNKK
+662 AIYKATSRKNNKK
-674 KKNEFVLV
+674 KDEFVLE

-707 GRRRNIKFTTIQ
+707 GRRRNIKFATIQ

-729 AKERIFVH
+729 AKEKIFVH
-737 SDSVLERGST
+737 SDSVLESGSK

-754 IDALEKNNIANDVGS
+754 IDALQKNNIANEVGS
-769 PEVRALAENFTGVK
+769 PEIRALAENFTGVK

-828 QFGAALEFVKQNDND
+828 QFGAALEFVRQNNND
-843 TTNTMGIAQ
+843 TTDLAGIAE
-852 AVGLDPMTD
+852 VIGLDFRND
-861 PNALKVAETIALDLK
+861 PQALKIAQVLAKDLK
-876 AHIQPVK
+876 VHLEPVK
-883 SIPKGKK
+883 NMPKIKPAEPIPQGQ
-890 DSQEEILL
+890 SLAVYQE
-898 LDSPAPTVDVNKLTQ
+898 PAFGAESNLNIDKLT
-913 RLEARLKSIG
+913 AILKTRMKSFG
-923 LSDIGLNIGYS
+923 LGDIGLNVSNS
-934 LRNVSRNSQN
+934 LRSASRNDKN
-944 QLVFGVRQGQKLD
+944 ELVFDVVVLKE
-957 KDDQRMFDSNGNPLM
+957 KDESGELARNPDGTPLM
-972 GAKVEPD
+972 RAVRDNQETNSPSRLKERRVLGYYSPSINSVFLG
-979 VDKNTEAFF
+979 VD
-988 SPDVNGIFLAVDRV
+988 AVV
-1002 SGIKDMSPEQ
+1002 GIKNMTPAQ
-1012 QESEFVRLL
+1012 QESEFIKIL

-1042 LSSLAGKRNSQ
+1042 LSSLVSKKQSAKGGSFLQ
-1053 NGGTFLNNAK
+1053 NAQKDYSN
-1063 ELYKGD
+1063 E
-1069 SDVVIIEE
+1069 SSVVQMEE
-1077 AVAEMT
+1077 AIVEMT
-1083 REARSTARLL
+1083 REARSDPKIITGRPRTLL
-1093 TGKPKTL
+1093 K
-1100 VNRVGQFF
+1100 RISDFF
-1108 TKTKNA
+1108 TKSVSA
-1114 INGFGFNSLNEIVS
+1114 INGFGFNSFDSVIQ
-1128 GIESGQIGSRGR
+1128 GIESGSIGSRER
-1140 GEVRTL
+1140 GPVRTL

-1153 GKPSFNS
+1153 GTPSFNAQV
-1160 QARARPTVAQRD
+1160 QASPAVAQRD

-1184 MGDFANVDTQI
+1184 MGDFANVD
-1195 SEADTRAQMDFVKS
+1195 SV
-1209 DIMESRSIPDADV
+1209 IMESRTQDP
-1222 PSTSVL
+1222 TKLTQTVL
-1228 EFSPYLPARES
+1228 DSPTGKEQ
-1239 ADLYAKDSGLEYFP
+1239 AKDF
-1253 PDKHVLANPERGA
+1253 
-1266 EIAEEYDIME
+1266 
-1276 HKPNDPLV
+1276 
-1284 ASAYQAL
+1284 
-1291 VDETL
+1291 L
-1296 SQYEYLLRTGLTVE
+1296 S
-1310 LMGEQDP
+1310 
-1317 YDGIP
+1317 DG
-1322 SNAIKDVKNNNHL
+1322 
-1335 YVFPTSKGYGP
+1335 YTS
-1346 EGQNFSDLVVSEYPL
+1346 
-1361 LATTKFTDVNG
+1361 
-1372 VPLLA
+1372 
-1377 NDVFRAVHD
+1377 
-1386 FYGHVKSGTTFRA
+1386 
-1399 TGEENAWQNHAAM
+1399 
-1412 YSPLARR
+1412 
-1419 AMTTETRG
+1419 
-1427 QNSWVNFGPTG
+1427 
-1438 QSNKSAK
+1438 
-1445 LEDTVFAEQKT
+1445 
-1456 GLMPVWTSEENRLSA
+1456 
-1471 DARQR
+1471 
-1476 RFKDNIRSSSSGI
+1476 
-1489 AGAIKDNGRLDIVHY
+1489 
-1504 ANSEFQ
+1504 
-1510 RSNPSK
+1510 
-1516 WGEGLSRNTR
+1516 
-1526 AERNRIESG
+1526 
-1535 GIGRTYFGV
+1535 
-1544 ESNVPNGYRK
+1544 
-1554 EQGLGNFKHTAE
+1554 
-1566 VDASLLYDYNTDP
+1566 
-1579 EGFYKGTELQ
+1579 
-1589 RNRDYNS
+1589 
-1596 YEKMIRDSGYIGYF
+1596 
-1610 VEHPKMGVTLAV
+1610 
-1622 FDPLVVET
+1622 
-1630 QRISTKEDAKDG
+1630 
-1642 LSKESAPRDS
+1642 RDS
-1652 IPEIPE
+1652 IAEIPE
-1658 GAIEEVFKDNVRIA
+1658 GAIESVVEENIKIA
-1672 KSMPKNQVPEYSVEA
+1672 KSMPKNQVPEYSVQAE
-1687 DPRSQYVAQNPDRG
+1687 PRSQYVAQNPDKG
-1701 AKLSIEDN
+1701 VKLSPNDDK
-1709 NMYSRQNEPEYNPR
+1709 MYSRQNEPEYNPR
-1723 AEAALGKLARD
+1723 AKAALDKLAKD
-1734 AENAPASTAY
+1734 SENAPASTAY
-1744 LNVTSTTPIGEFLT
+1744 LDVTSTGPIGLFLQK
-1758 RQKAKYINK
+1758 QKAKYINK
-1767 WARLESIYQTE
+1767 WARLESIYQTG
-1778 GFRGVLADSSA
+1778 GFRDVLADSSA

-1822 KFVHNGKEYKG
+1822 KFVHNGREYKG

-1838 SPLFAGG
+1838 SPLFTGG

-1864 SQRLKAEGKAVPAGT
+1864 SQRLEAEGKAVPADT

-1885 QSEVDKY
+1885 QAEVDKY
-1892 TDENGNSIVEGWFNA
+1892 TDENGNSIVEEWFNT

-1945 AENPDGKDQMPKIF
+1945 ADNPDGKDKMPKIF

-1986 TRNLDAAIS
+1986 TRNLDAAVS

-2058 MEKMLTSV
+2058 MEKMLTSI
-2066 VGAPSNFLREMITRD
+2066 VGAPSNILREMITRD

-2100 GASFIPVYDTIKNAR
+2100 GASFIPVYDTVKNAL

-2128 GYDFSSDPDNLFE
+2128 GYDFSSDPDNIFE

-2156 GNAITKPFVKLWDTL
+2156 GNMVTKPFIKLWDTL

-2283 EQYKE
+2283 DQYKE

-2318 IFKTIPE
+2318 MFKTFPE
-2325 KALAVSFG
+2325 KALAVAF
-2333 DSTGREAAQS
+2333 DKSTGREAAQS
-2343 AVTGLTGTLAINPFG
+2343 AFTGLTGTLAINPFG

-2363 PLIEAGFNYNMYTG
+2363 PFIEAGFNYNMYTG

-2399 NELARTVGEMLDIS
+2399 NELARTVGEMLDVS
-2413 PLKIEHVMRGYTG
+2413 PLKVEHVMRGYTG
-2426 TIGTYV
+2426 TIGTYI

-2439 MRSPALTGDKEL
+2439 LRSPALTGDKEL
-2451 EMPSRPVTEFPIMK
+2451 QMPSRPVTEFPIMK

-2483 NAEIKKIVGTLNDL
+2483 NAEIKKIVGTLSDL
-2497 KKDGRV
+2497 KRDGRM
-2503 DVYKKYLE
+2503 DVYKRYLE
-2511 GREHLVGMKD
+2511 GREHLVGMKG
-2521 NVSYIADK
+2521 NVSYIAEK

-2541 RSNLSADEKR
+2541 RSNLSADDKR
-2551 ERIDRLQEAEKR
+2551 ERIDLLQEAEKK
-2563 FLKSTSILKKK
+2563 FLRATSILKKK